1 MVIVCTHAR
10 PPCLRSMICKAYLPG
25 SFQQD
30 CLQTIVLSMTNH
42 SEDEV
47 PFPAPDPDRSKHQRA
62 SGPTLD
68 ENSITAMAGIGIGP
82 IATEIGLT
90 KDTLRVWERRY
101 GFPRPL
107 RTAGGERLYP
117 QEQVTKL
124 RMVKRNDF
132 NPVCHPFRHHRTR
145 RFAHGAYVIR
155 GDMGGRRQPRAQTQ
169 AACRRDVRRGP
180 GVCRRS
186 RCSLAPGRHAMID

>member
-68 ENSITAMAGIGIGP
+68 ENSITAMAGIGIGA

-132 NPVCHPFRHHRTR
+132 NPVCRSIPSSPNSPICAWRLRHPWR
-145 RFAHGAYVIR
+145 Y
-155 GDMGGRRQPRAQTQ
+155 GRAAPAPRSDASCLQ
-169 AACRRDVRRGP
+169 A
-180 GVCRRS
+180 
-186 RCSLAPGRHAMID
+186 